1 VALSFVSQRRPIQPS
16 LREWSAASD
25 PRRSLA
31 GTPTFYGYG
40 RHAFDSGEF
49 HFLVLL
55 SRIPCRNFRDSTRL
69 AAVIPYR
76 LDDGQEDDDA
86 V

>member
-1 VALSFVSQRRPIQPS
+1 VSRFLGAPLP
-16 LREWSAASD
+16 
-25 PRRSLA
+25 LA
-31 GTPTFYGYG
+31 GYG

>member
-1 VALSFVSQRRPIQPS
+1 VKGNYPGT
-16 LREWSAASD
+16 E
-25 PRRSLA
+25 SLA
-31 GTPTFYGYG
+31 GTPTRRASRVDLPRKRYG

-69 AAVIPYR
+69 AAVIPCR